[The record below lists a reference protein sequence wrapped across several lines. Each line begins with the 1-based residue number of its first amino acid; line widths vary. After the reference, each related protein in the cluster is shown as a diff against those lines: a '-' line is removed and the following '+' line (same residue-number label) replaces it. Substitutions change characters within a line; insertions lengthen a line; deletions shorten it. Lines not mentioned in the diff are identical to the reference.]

1 MILGEIIESQ
11 VKLLGMTKA
20 EFGRRIQTS
29 RQNVNDI
36 FRKEHL
42 NTKQLSEISK
52 VLRYDFYEHIDR
64 PYRKRN
70 KRRVIL
76 LIEVPDDDNLNDLN
90 IEI

>member
-11 VKLLGMTKA
+11 VKHLGMTKS

-52 VLRYDFYEHIDR
+52 VLRYDFYEHVER
-64 PYRKRN
+64 PFKKRQT
-70 KRRVIL
+70 RRVIL
-76 LIEVPDDDNLNDLN
+76 IVEVPDDDNLNDLR
-90 IEI
+90 